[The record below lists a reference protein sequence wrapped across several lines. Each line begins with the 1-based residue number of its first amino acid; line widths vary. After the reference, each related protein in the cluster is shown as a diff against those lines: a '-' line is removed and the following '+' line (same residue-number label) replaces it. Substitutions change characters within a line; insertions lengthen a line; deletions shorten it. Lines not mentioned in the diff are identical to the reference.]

1 MPQRSLKSNEK
12 LEGGKKGSNYYNVCY
27 KKARRATS
35 NMLQGCH
42 EAGGGQGMPSN
53 RKSLSLGFLICNM
66 KGPEVMSKDSS
77 SSKHLRS
84 HRKRRQVILKGICS
98 KALLP
103 EP

>member
-42 EAGGGQGMPSN
+42 EAGGQGMPSN